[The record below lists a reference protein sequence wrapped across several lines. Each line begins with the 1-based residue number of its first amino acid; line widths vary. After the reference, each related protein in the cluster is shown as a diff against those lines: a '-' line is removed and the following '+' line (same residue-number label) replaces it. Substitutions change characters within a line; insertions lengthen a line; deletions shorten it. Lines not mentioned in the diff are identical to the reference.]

1 MVRMRVGSLLF
12 AGQAAGAAA
21 LSSTEGGSSGVM
33 KVVKLLQETKDTLI
47 AERKTQEEE
56 YMKLDCVVKK
66 TKEENAAL
74 REENGA
80 SNFFVST

>member
-1 MVRMRVGSLLF
+1 MVRMRVGSLLV

-47 AERKTQEEE
+47 AERKTQE
-56 YMKLDCVVKK
+56 
-66 TKEENAAL
+66 
-74 REENGA
+74 
-80 SNFFVST
+80 